1 MVEDGEG
8 TPTPY
13 RLRPPVPAPAPAG
26 DATPTAASG
35 GAPTPTG
42 GGAQPAD
49 PQEADPQPADPPTAP
64 DKSAPQPAAVAPLQ
78 RTTTT
83 AAESADGES
92 EPSTAD
98 PKPTAADPKP
108 STADPKPS
116 TAELKPTASY
126 RRMDA
131 PFASRAS
138 WLHPARLRPV
148 GRGARR
154 LGRAVGAWGR
164 RPTGRL
170 VVPGLLLLA
179 LIAGSG
185 TAGAV
190 LVPATAGTP
199 APTATSTIETT
210 AVPELPPAADPELFD
225 PDLPSLGEQDDPL
238 TPAGPARPASA
249 LSPWAAQ
256 TASRVSIPVVAL
268 EAYGYAELV
277 LANTTPGC
285 NLSWTTLAA
294 IGMIESTHGT
304 ANGSRLDSDGR
315 ANPPI
320 IGLPLDG
327 AGGRQR
333 IADTDDG
340 RLDNDPVLDRAVG
353 PMQFIPTT
361 WAEFGVDADNDGATD
376 PQDIDDAALAAANY
390 LCRNGRNLSNPS
402 DWWSA
407 ILSYNNVQPYAQAV
421 FDTANEYGVR
431 SRT

>member
-8 TPTPY
+8 TPKPY
-13 RLRPPVPAPAPAG
+13 RLRPRVPVPTPAGDAAPAPAR
-26 DATPTAASG
+26 DAAPPAG
-35 GAPTPTG
+35 GAAPTG

-49 PQEADPQPADPPTAP
+49 PQKADPQKAP
-64 DKSAPQPAAVAPLQ
+64 DGSTPQPAAAVAPRQ
-78 RTTTT
+78 RTTTA
-83 AAESADGES
+83 AAESADSDPNPG
-92 EPSTAD
+92 TAG
-98 PKPTAADPKP
+98 PKPAAADPEPGTAGLKP
-108 STADPKPS
+108 S
-116 TAELKPTASY
+116 ASY

-154 LGRAVGAWGR
+154 LGRAVVAWGR

-179 LIAGSG
+179 LIVGSG

-190 LVPATAGTP
+190 LVPATAGPPTP
-199 APTATSTIETT
+199 AATPTIETT

-225 PDLPSLGEQDDPL
+225 PNLPPPLGDQDDPL
-238 TPAGPARPASA
+238 TPAGPVRPASA
-249 LSPWAAQ
+249 LSTWAAQ

-285 NLSWTTLAA
+285 DLSWTTLAA

-304 ANGSRLDSDGR
+304 ANGSRLDTDGR
-315 ANPPI
+315 ADPPI
-320 IGLPLDG
+320 VGLPLDG

-361 WAEFGVDADNDGATD
+361 WADFGVDADNDGATD

-390 LCRNGRNLSNPS
+390 LCRNGRNLSSPS

-421 FDTANEYGVR
+421 FDTADEYGVR